1 MHKPSQ
7 PGNLGVSQTTDDQM
21 RAAQVPEA
29 GGDFEV
35 VERDVP
41 EPGPEEVRVAVDAC
55 GVCHSDAFLKE
66 GGWPGVSYP
75 RIPGHE
81 IVGHVDSVGERVE
94 TWEEGERVGVGWHGG
109 HCFTCEPC
117 RRGDFI
123 ACENGDVTG
132 FDHDGGYAEY
142 LTTPQE
148 TLARVPDDLDAARA
162 APLLCAGVT
171 TYNAL
176 RNSDVEPGDLVAV
189 QGVGGLGHLGI
200 QYASFMGFETVAVSR
215 GTEKRDL
222 AFELGADHFID
233 SETDDPG
240 AELQELG
247 GATVVLGT
255 APNADAMESLTGGL
269 GVDGTLLTVG
279 IPDEPLSVPVQPL
292 VQGRRS
298 VAGWP
303 SGDARDSQD
312 TLEFSALRGIE
323 SMIETYPLSEA
334 SEAYDRMM
342 ESEARFRAVIEP

>member
-1 MHKPSQ
+1 
-7 PGNLGVSQTTDDQM
+7 M
-21 RAAQVPEA
+21 RAVQVPEA
-29 GGDFEV
+29 GGGFEV

-55 GVCHSDAFLKE
+55 GVCHSDAFLEE
-66 GGWPGVSYP
+66 GQWPGVDYP

-81 IVGHVDSVGERVE
+81 VVGEIDAVGERVDAW
-94 TWEEGERVGVGWHGG
+94 TAGERVGVGWHGG

-117 RRGDFI
+117 RRDDFI
-123 ACENGDVTG
+123 ACENGRVTG

-148 TLARVPDDLDAARA
+148 SLARVPDGLAPDAA

-176 RNSDVEPGDLVAV
+176 RNSGAKPGDLVAV

-200 QYASFMGFETVAVSR
+200 QYAHAAGFETVAVSR
-215 GTEKRDL
+215 GTEKREL
-222 AFELGADHFID
+222 ALDLGADHYVD
-233 SETDDPG
+233 SEATDPG
-240 AELQELG
+240 TALAELG
-247 GATVVLGT
+247 GARVVLGT
-255 APNADAMESLTGGL
+255 APNAAAMESLVGGL
-269 GVDGTLLTVG
+269 GVDGRLIAVG
-279 IPDEPLSVPVQPL
+279 IPGEPLDVPVQPL
-292 VQGRRS
+292 VQQRQS

-323 SMIETYPLSEA
+323 STIETYPLGDA
-334 SEAYDRMM
+334 GTAYERMLDGD
-342 ESEARFRAVIEP
+342 ARFRAVIEP

>member
-1 MHKPSQ
+1 MSE
-7 PGNLGVSQTTDDQM
+7 TADDRM
-21 RAAQVPEA
+21 RAVQVPEA

-41 EPGPEEVRVAVDAC
+41 DPGPEEVRVAVDAC
-55 GVCHSDAFLKE
+55 GVCHSDAFLKD
-66 GGWPGVSYP
+66 GQWPGVEYP

-81 IVGHVDSVGERVE
+81 VIGHVDRVGERVE

-123 ACENGDVTG
+123 ACENGQVTG

-142 LTTPQE
+142 LTAPQE
-148 TLARVPDDLDAARA
+148 SLARAPADLDAAGA

-176 RNSDVEPGDLVAV
+176 RNSDAEPGDLVAV

-200 QYASFMGFETVAVSR
+200 QYAHAAGFETVAVSR
-215 GTEKRDL
+215 GTDKRDL

-233 SETDDPG
+233 SEADDPG
-240 AELQELG
+240 AELTELG
-247 GATVVLGT
+247 GATVVLAT
-255 APNADAMESLTGGL
+255 APNADAIESVVSGL
-269 GVDGTLLTVG
+269 GVDGSVIAVG
-279 IPDEPLSVPVQPL
+279 IPGQSVSLDVQPL
-292 VQGRRS
+292 VTARQSFG
-298 VAGWP
+298 GWP

-312 TLEFSALRGIE
+312 TLEFSSLREIA
-323 SMIETYPLSEA
+323 SMVETYSLDEA
-334 SEAYDRMM
+334 ADAYESMM